1 MMAVRHALAL
11 PLIVAFLVL
20 LVITLSLVVAASLIA
35 RRDFLG
41 VIIDGLRE
49 ARHE

>member
-1 MMAVRHALAL
+1 MMVVRRVLAL
-11 PLIVAFLVL
+11 PLIVAFSVL
-20 LVITLSLVVAASLIA
+20 LFMTLSLVLAASLMA
-35 RRDFLG
+35 RRDFLR